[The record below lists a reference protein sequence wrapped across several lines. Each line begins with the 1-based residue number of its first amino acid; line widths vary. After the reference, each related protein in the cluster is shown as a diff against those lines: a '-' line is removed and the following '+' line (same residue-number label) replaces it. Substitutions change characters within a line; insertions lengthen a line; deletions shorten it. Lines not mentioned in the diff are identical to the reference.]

1 MPLSEEDIYRKEMD
15 DAVADIK
22 QQIETSK
29 AHGVSPRLPD
39 FAELFGKIIKGAKR
53 DPRLTPKT
61 TDALDEHAKKLYR
74 GLATHAGLKGDV
86 LMEPHVIR
94 GLEVHVAI
102 LMNEGDAEVLTFA
115 DERHAINEV
124 DQYLEK
130 SGVKTTLAAI
140 REFEASD
147 KSVECSLHPLYDTT
161 ISGTRAETC
170 PIR

>member
-39 FAELFGKIIKGAKR
+39 HEELFGKILKGAKR
-53 DPRLTPKT
+53 DPRLTPRIA
-61 TDALDEHAKKLYR
+61 DSLDDYAKKVYR
-74 GLATHAGLKGDV
+74 ELATHAGLKGNV

-102 LMNEGDAEVLTFA
+102 LMDESSAKVRVFA

-130 SGVKTTLAAI
+130 SGVKTTLVSI

-147 KSVECSLHPLYDTT
+147 KSMICSDHPLYDTK
-161 ISGTRAETC
+161 ISGTRVETC